1 MYIER
6 IPNRGSPPAI
16 LLRESF
22 REEGRVRK
30 RTLSNLS
37 DWPQEKIEALRAVLK
52 GSALAQAPSL
62 EASFEIQRSLPHGHV
77 AAVLGSL
84 KRLGLDGLIA
94 AKRSRYRDLAVAMIA
109 ARILAPRS
117 KLATARAL
125 DAETL
130 QNSLGEELSLET
142 ADAEE
147 LYEAMDWLVKRQQA
161 IEGKLAERHLKD
173 GSLVLYDV
181 TSSYFEGRRCPLAKL
196 GHSRDGKKGK
206 LQIVYGLMCSPEGCP
221 VAVEVFEG
229 NTGDP
234 KTLASQIV
242 KLKERFHISRVI
254 VVSDRGLITE
264 ARLEEDLRPSGLD
277 WISALRAPAIRK
289 LVEGGSIQ
297 LTLFDERDLA
307 EIRSEDYPGERLIV
321 CRNPLLA
328 EERRRKRLDL
338 LQATE
343 RELAK
348 IVQATRREKNPLRGK
363 GEIALRIGKVINRY
377 KMGKHFKLTISET
390 AFSFE
395 RRQEDIDREA
405 SLDGFYVI
413 RTNVPKEVLT
423 AEETV
428 LNYKRLSRVER
439 AFRSLKTVDLKVR
452 PIHHR
457 LADRVR
463 SHVFLCMLAY
473 YVEWH
478 MRQKLAPVLFDD
490 EDRSSTEA
498 LRQTVVA
505 PAQRSP
511 RALKKAL
518 SKRTQHG
525 WPVQSFQ
532 SLLGDLA
539 TLCKNRFQ
547 PKIQGA
553 GAFTKLTSPTPFQ
566 QHAFDLLGVSPTL

>member
-1 MYIER
+1 MYIAAV
-6 IPNRGSPPAI
+6 PNRTSPPAY
-16 LLRESF
+16 LLRESY
-22 REEGRVRK
+22 REGAKVK
-30 RTLSNLS
+30 SRTLANLS
-37 DWPQEKIEALRAVLK
+37 DWESGKIDALRRVLK
-52 GSALAQAPSL
+52 GERFPLQSEDP
-62 EASFEIQRSLPHGHV
+62 FEIQRSLPHGHV
-77 AAVLGSL
+77 AAVLGSF
-84 KRLGLDGLIA
+84 KRLGLDNLIA
-94 AKRSRYRDLAVAMIA
+94 AKRSRFRDLGLAMIA
-109 ARILAPRS
+109 ARILDPRS

-125 DAETL
+125 DAETM
-130 QNSLGEELSLET
+130 QTSLGEQLGLGS
-142 ADAEE
+142 ADEDE
-147 LYEAMDWLVKRQQA
+147 LYQAMDWLVRRQQT

-181 TSSYFEGRRCPLAKL
+181 TSSYFEGRHCPLAKL
-196 GHSRDGKKGK
+196 GHPRDGKKGK

-242 KLKERFHISRVI
+242 KLKERFHLSRVI

-289 LVEGGSIQ
+289 LVDQGAIQ

-343 RELAK
+343 RELDK
-348 IVQATRREKNPLRGK
+348 IVKATRREKNPLRGK
-363 GEIALRIGKVINRY
+363 GEIALRIGKVINHF
-377 KMGKHFKLTISET
+377 KMGKHFQLTLSET

-395 RRQEDIDREA
+395 QRQENVDREA

-413 RTNVPKEVLT
+413 RTSVPKEVFT

-463 SHVFLCMLAY
+463 CHVFLCMLAY

-478 MRQKLAPVLFDD
+478 MRQKLAPILFDD
-490 EDRSSTEA
+490 EDRASTEA
-498 LRQTVVA
+498 LRKTVVA

-511 RALKKAL
+511 RAMAKAL
-518 SKRTQHG
+518 YKKTEEG
-525 WPVQSFQ
+525 WSVHSFQ
-532 SLLGDLA
+532 GLLRNLA
-539 TLCKNRFQ
+539 TLCKNRVQ
-547 PKIQGA
+547 PKIAGA

-566 QHAFDLLGVSPTL
+566 QRAFDLLGVSPSL